1 MGEFFEEWLSYLPD
15 LLQGLELSIEVTI
28 LSLAIGIP
36 CGLVLA
42 VLVSSSS
49 RLAKGTALLIVEF
62 GRGAPALVLLQLVY
76 FGLPT
81 TGLLLSSFVSAIA
94 ALAWNT
100 AAYTS
105 EIIRA
110 GLEAV
115 PFGQR
120 EAATAIGLNP
130 LDALRFVLVPQ
141 GLRMA
146 IPALMGFSIQIFQ
159 ATSLCFT
166 IALPE
171 LLSRSYG
178 IGSQTFHYFDV
189 LLLAALIYAA
199 ICIPASVLMKRFEHA
214 IGHYAT

>member
-1 MGEFFEEWLSYLPD
+1 MSEFFEEWASYLPD
-15 LLQGLELSIEVTI
+15 LLQGLEISIEVTI
-28 LSLAIGIP
+28 LSLVIGIP

-49 RLAKGTALLIVEF
+49 RLGKGAALVIVEF

-130 LDALRFVLVPQ
+130 LDGRRFFLVPQ
-141 GLRMA
+141 GLGMA
-146 IPALMGFSIQIFQ
+146 VPGLMGFSFQ
-159 ATSLCFT
+159 
-166 IALPE
+166 
-171 LLSRSYG
+171 
-178 IGSQTFHYFDV
+178 YF
-189 LLLAALIYAA
+189 LA
-199 ICIPASVLMKRFEHA
+199 PPPRFPMPP
-214 IGHYAT
+214 

>member
-1 MGEFFEEWLSYLPD
+1 MNEFLEEWPSFLPD
-15 LLQGLELSIEVTI
+15 LLEGLNLSAEVTV

-42 VLVSSSS
+42 VLISSSS
-49 RLAKGTALLIVEF
+49 RVAKGAALLIVEF

-105 EIIRA
+105 EMIQA
-110 GLEAV
+110 GLDAV

-120 EAATAIGLNP
+120 EAATAIGLSP
-130 LDALRFVLVPQ
+130 LDALRFVVVRQ

-146 IPALMGFSIQIFQ
+146 IPALVGFSIQIFQ

-178 IGSQTFHYFDV
+178 IGSQTFHYFSV
-189 LLLAALIYAA
+189 LLLAGLIYAS
-199 ICIPASVLMKRFEHA
+199 ICIPASILLKRLEQA